1 MLPIFRNVRYSSS
14 GNAKSCIGVWRRT
27 VSMYRDNVGSP
38 SSVKYS
44 SNSGTQNIKL
54 LIDPKKVN
62 EFSQLQ
68 LDLPVLSALKKAL
81 PEVVKPTKVQK
92 NMLAALKSDLSVVVR
107 SAPGAGKSLATAL
120 YVLSSMNPN
129 EISISHLI
137 LVPSEHLVEQY
148 YDTITKLLPNDAA
161 VDDIVQ
167 RLYRA
172 DSPIEQKQLQL
183 LQTHKSPRIVVST
196 PTRILDMLSSEN
208 RTLLPLQ
215 NLSCVAIDEADHL
228 LPSEKY
234 LKRSKS
240 SILSPKTSTRPPTD
254 ILMAH
259 ITAWRATHMRRQN
272 KQLSPLR
279 LILESSTASSYLRK
293 LAPGNNW
300 IQQSPIVKVGLDE
313 AGGIHTNRLPRDVD
327 AYAVSYNPTT
337 KKLRNSELPT
347 LTVEEALLPDSSYGV
362 RHKQKILPP
371 QGERMYDSIDAFA
384 RVFNLEQRQRGIL
397 VIPPQLSAV
406 MVREQLENRGIR
418 AAYSRLGQDGKNMVY
433 HNSKGRRVELKD
445 PQTIFSKPQR
455 EGDPE
460 VLIYDT
466 QKALGLDF
474 PGLSRVYL
482 LTWSAVN
489 NSSRKFLT
497 IAGRCRLCPV
507 HERGEQGRQGSW
519 IPPTGQQRGKVIAIE
534 LDDETSEH
542 INHQIALVMTKLDVE
557 VGDYTKSVNI

>member
-1 MLPIFRNVRYSSS
+1 
-14 GNAKSCIGVWRRT
+14 
-27 VSMYRDNVGSP
+27 MYRDNVGSP
-38 SSVKYS
+38 SSVQY
-44 SNSGTQNIKL
+44 SNSGVRNIKL

-68 LDLPVLSALKKAL
+68 LELPVLSALKKAF

-107 SAPGAGKSLATAL
+107 SPPGAGKSLATAL
-120 YVLSSMNPN
+120 YVLSSLSDDAN
-129 EISISHLI
+129 SISHLI
-137 LVPSEHLVEQY
+137 LVPSEHLAEQY
-148 YDTITKLLPNDAA
+148 YETITKLLSTDTGDVN
-161 VDDIVQ
+161 VIVQ

-172 DSPIEQKQLQL
+172 DARIENKQLEL
-183 LQTHKSPRIVVST
+183 LEKHKNPRIVVST
-196 PTRILDMLSSEN
+196 PTRILDILSSEK

-240 SILSPKTSTRPPTD
+240 SILSPKTSARPPTD
-254 ILMAH
+254 TLMSH

-272 KQLSPLR
+272 QQLSPLK

-293 LAPGNNW
+293 LTPGTTW
-300 IQQSPIVKVGLDE
+300 IQQRPIVKVGLDE

-327 AYAVSYNPTT
+327 AYSVSYNPVT

-347 LTVEEALLPDSSYGV
+347 LTVEEALLPDSSYSL
-362 RHKQKILPP
+362 RHNQKTLPP
-371 QGERMYDSIDAFA
+371 HGERVYDAIDAFA

-397 VIPPQLSAV
+397 VIPSELSAV
-406 MVREQLENRGIR
+406 FVREQLETRGIR
-418 AAYSRLGQDGKNMVY
+418 AAYSRLGKDGKNMVY
-433 HNSKGRRVELKD
+433 RNSKGTWSELKD
-445 PQTIFSKPQR
+445 PQTIFSKPQH
-455 EGDPE
+455 EEEPE

-466 QKALGLDF
+466 QKALGLNF

-482 LTWSAVN
+482 LTWAAVG

-507 HERGEQGRQGSW
+507 HERGEQGREGLW

-534 LDDETSEH
+534 LDDETSER

-557 VGDYTKSVNI
+557 VGDYSKSVNM